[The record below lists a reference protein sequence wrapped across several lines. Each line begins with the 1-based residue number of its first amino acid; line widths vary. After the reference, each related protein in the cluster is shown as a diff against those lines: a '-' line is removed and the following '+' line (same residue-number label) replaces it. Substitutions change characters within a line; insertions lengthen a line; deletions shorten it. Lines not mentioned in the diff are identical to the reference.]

1 MKTGIYLTAAFVI
14 VALLFTWGSIEGAKV
29 KEEKDRFWRDRICHI
44 DIKDITS
51 AVFAYSWV
59 SVFKNVLLSSPYA
72 CHITCLYKLMPAHP
86 TQ

>member
-29 KEEKDRFWRDRICHI
+29 KEEKDRFRRDRICHI

-51 AVFAYSWV
+51 GRSGCIDSAGIVHWMN
-59 SVFKNVLLSSPYA
+59 K
-72 CHITCLYKLMPAHP
+72 
-86 TQ
+86 